1 MQAGATMQF
10 ERPHHQR
17 IAHVL
22 SALDGAV
29 LRQHGCLFGG
39 STCIALRY
47 GEYRE
52 SVDIDFLVSDAAGY
66 RELRQLLTGPSGLAA
81 ITHTQAMPLVG
92 LREIRADQYGWD
104 LRSAPVSPFGLTG
117 GTCVSPAGIRTQV
130 QMDGHA
136 IKFEIVREAR
146 IALEPPGVDDT
157 VCGIGT
163 LTRLDL
169 ATSKLLAN
177 SDRQADDGVF
187 SRDVID
193 LAMMGLPL
201 PTLRAALV
209 KAELAYGASIAR
221 DLGKAIDR
229 FQTRSGW
236 LERCMQAMAMQ
247 MPKAVLWQKVRALRR
262 VLPEV

>member
-1 MQAGATMQF
+1 MQF

-22 SALDGAV
+22 AALNGAV
-29 LRQHGCLFGG
+29 LQQHGCLFGG
-39 STCIALRY
+39 GTCIALRY

-66 RELRQLLTGPSGLAA
+66 RELRQLLTGPEGLGP
-81 ITHTQAMPLVG
+81 ITHTHAPPLVV
-92 LREIRADQYGWD
+92 LREIRADQYG
-104 LRSAPVSPFGLTG
+104 
-117 GTCVSPAGIRTQV
+117 IRTQV
-130 QMDGHA
+130 QMDGQA
-136 IKFEIVREAR
+136 IKLEIVREAR
-146 IALEPPGVDDT
+146 IALVPPVAGDT
-157 VCGIGT
+157 VCGVST

-169 ATSKLLAN
+169 AAAKLLAN

-201 PTLRAALV
+201 PALRAALA
-209 KAELAYGASIAR
+209 KATEAYGPSVAR

-229 FQTRSGW
+229 LQHRTGW

-247 MPKAVLWQKVRALRR
+247 MPKAVVWQKVRALRR
-262 VLPEV
+262 VVPGA

>member
-1 MQAGATMQF
+1 MQF

-22 SALDGAV
+22 SALNGETLV
-29 LRQHGCLFGG
+29 QHGCLFGG
-39 STCIALRY
+39 GTCIALRH

-66 RELRQLLTGPSGLAA
+66 RELRHLLTGPDGLAT
-81 ITHTQAMPLVG
+81 ITHVHTPPLVA
-92 LREIRADQYGWD
+92 LREIRADQYG
-104 LRSAPVSPFGLTG
+104 
-117 GTCVSPAGIRTQV
+117 IRTQV
-130 QMDGHA
+130 QMDGQA
-136 IKFEIVREAR
+136 IKLEIVREAR
-146 IALEPPGVDDT
+146 IALEAPGPDDT
-157 VCGIGT
+157 LCGVST
-163 LTRLDL
+163 LTSLDL
-169 ATSKLLAN
+169 AASKLLAN

-193 LAMMGLPL
+193 LAMMNLPL
-201 PTLRAALV
+201 PALRAALA
-209 KAELAYGASIAR
+209 KATEAYGPSVAR

-229 FQTRSGW
+229 LHNRTGW

-262 VLPEV
+262 VVPDA

>member
-1 MQAGATMQF
+1 MQF

-22 SALDGAV
+22 AALNGAV
-29 LRQHGCLFGG
+29 LQQHGCLFGG
-39 STCIALRY
+39 GTCIALRY

-66 RELRQLLTGPSGLAA
+66 RELRQLLTGPEGLGP
-81 ITHTQAMPLVG
+81 ITHTHAPPLVV
-92 LREIRADQYGWD
+92 LREIRADQYG
-104 LRSAPVSPFGLTG
+104 
-117 GTCVSPAGIRTQV
+117 IRTQV
-130 QMDGHA
+130 QMDGQA
-136 IKFEIVREAR
+136 IKLEIVREAR
-146 IALEPPGVDDT
+146 IALEPPVAGDT
-157 VCGIGT
+157 VCGVST

-169 ATSKLLAN
+169 AASKLLAN

-201 PTLRAALV
+201 PALRAALA
-209 KAELAYGASIAR
+209 KAAEAYGPPVAR

-229 FQTRSGW
+229 LQHRTGR

-247 MPKAVLWQKVRALRR
+247 MPKAVVWQKVRALRR
-262 VLPEV
+262 VVPGA

>member
-1 MQAGATMQF
+1 MF

-22 SALDGAV
+22 AALNGDL

-39 STCIALRY
+39 GTCIALRH

-66 RELRQLLTGPSGLAA
+66 RELRQLVTGTTGLNALVRPGAVPLT
-81 ITHTQAMPLVG
+81 VG
-92 LREIRADQYGWD
+92 HEVRADQYG
-104 LRSAPVSPFGLTG
+104 LRTRVL
-117 GTCVSPAGIRTQV
+117 
-130 QMDGHA
+130 MDGQA

-146 IALEPPGVDDT
+146 MVLEAPGKSDV
-157 VCGIGT
+157 VCGVAT

-169 ATSKLLAN
+169 AASKLLAN

-193 LAMMGLPL
+193 LAMMNLRLPL
-201 PTLRAALV
+201 LQAALA
-209 KAELAYGASIAR
+209 KAELAYGASVAR
-221 DLGKAIDR
+221 DLAKAIDR
-229 FQTRSGW
+229 LQERTGW
-236 LERCMQAMAMQ
+236 LERCMLAMAMTLH
-247 MPKAVLWQKVRALRR
+247 KAVVWQRVRALRKLLKP
-262 VLPEV
+262 V